1 MINEKFM
8 FRNDD
13 FSNRSNVLFFDEE
26 IGYLHEEGHTID
38 IGCGTGNSQPFFNGV
53 GQSWT
58 GLTFNKIEFECAK
71 SEFPD
76 RHIIYGDAHDIP
88 LGNNIFDN
96 FIFWDSLEHMVSPFI
111 ALSEA
116 MRICKPMA
124 KGLIFMP
131 GQNWLEHH
139 DHIHVMTVPQMEQLF
154 RKVGLRCVKSIRK
167 KYPNNPEMYCEG
179 MAVYQVLND
188 PDYQPEYKL

>member
-1 MINEKFM
+1 MIDKKFL

-13 FSNRSNVLFFDEE
+13 FSNRSNVLFFEEE
-26 IGYLHEEGHTID
+26 IDYLDKTGKTID
-38 IGCGTGNSQPFFNGV
+38 IGCGTGNSQTYFEN
-53 GQSWT
+53 WT
-58 GLTFNKIEFECAK
+58 GLTFNQMEWEAAK
-71 SEFPD
+71 QSNPE
-76 RHIIYGDAHDIP
+76 RTIIFGDAHDIP
-88 LGNNIFDN
+88 LEDCLFDN
-96 FIFWDSLEHMVSPFI
+96 FIFWDSLEHMVAPYI

-116 MRICKPMA
+116 MRITRPMG

-154 RKVGLRCVKSIRK
+154 RKVGLRCIKSIRK
-167 KYPNNPEMYCEG
+167 KYPDKPEIYCEG

-188 PDYQPEYKL
+188 PDYVPEYKL

>member
-1 MINEKFM
+1 MINKKFL
-8 FRNDD
+8 FRPDD
-13 FSNRSNVLFFDEE
+13 YSNRSNVLFFEEE
-26 IGYLHEEGHTID
+26 IDYLDLSGKTID
-38 IGCGTGNSQPFFNGV
+38 IGCGTGNSQAYFEN
-53 GQSWT
+53 WT
-58 GLTFNKIEFECAK
+58 GLTANSMEFEAAK
-71 SEFPD
+71 KSFPNRD
-76 RHIIYGDAHDIP
+76 IVCGDAHNIP
-88 LGNNIFDN
+88 LENNIFDN

-111 ALSEA
+111 ALTEA
-116 MRICKPMA
+116 IRICKPMA

-167 KYPNNPEMYCEG
+167 KYPNNPQMYCEG

-188 PDYQPEYKL
+188 PTYEPKYKL

>member
-1 MINEKFM
+1 MINKKFM

-13 FSNRSNVLFFDEE
+13 FSNRSNVLFFEEE
-26 IGYLHEEGHTID
+26 IGYLDKAGKTID
-38 IGCGTGNSQPFFNGV
+38 VGCGTGNSQPYFEN
-53 GQSWT
+53 WI
-58 GLTFNKIEFECAK
+58 GLTFNRMEYEVTKQ
-71 SEFPD
+71 SFPNRD
-76 RHIIYGDAHDIP
+76 IIYGDAHNIP
-88 LGNNIFDN
+88 LENNTFDN

-154 RKVGLRCVKSIRK
+154 KKVGLRCVKSIRK

-188 PDYQPEYKL
+188 PVYQPDYKL